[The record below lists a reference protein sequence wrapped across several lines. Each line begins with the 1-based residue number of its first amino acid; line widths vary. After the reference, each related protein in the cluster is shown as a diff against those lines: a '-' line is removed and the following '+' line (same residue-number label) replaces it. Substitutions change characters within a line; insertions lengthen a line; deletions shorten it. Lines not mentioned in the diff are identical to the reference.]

1 MLYDNIILTN
11 RNLLLLNCVNNMYII
26 DDVQVSRVCLAGLT
40 IYEGRVCDS
49 GHRKVSIV
57 RVIRSSDIKWT
68 NFRENMSFPWDK

>member
-1 MLYDNIILTN
+1 
-11 RNLLLLNCVNNMYII
+11 MYII
-26 DDVQVSRVCLAGLT
+26 DGVQVSSVRLAGLT